1 MRLSCAGTETGT
13 ELLGPLDSAPCC
25 CSMRSYSGLQNFYL
39 HCCSKKG
46 HPGVTEDGGESFL
59 WAAIL
64 RDCRD
69 FQVITKYPSTLHLPW
84 TLQTCVSPD
93 SKISWLYNSRELPL
107 SSWKTHRQK
116 NKLPSQWLNQK
127 PSPRSHSFVTLTITY
142 IFLFCFT
149 SCNSQVREHLGLD
162 FT

>member
-1 MRLSCAGTETGT
+1 MRSHLPRLGARSAAATVQLQSRSPGGWLVSIAKQKDKKQMRLSCAGTETGT

-107 SSWKTHRQK
+107 SS
-116 NKLPSQWLNQK
+116 
-127 PSPRSHSFVTLTITY
+127 
-142 IFLFCFT
+142 
-149 SCNSQVREHLGLD
+149 
-162 FT
+162 